1 MKFWEKAWKP
11 VKYAGWW
18 LLHEWF
24 YDLAWF
30 VDRIFAPVLA
40 KPEFYG
46 MENIPRK
53 GAVLFTANHLSQ
65 WDIFFMHYLLPRAGY
80 WMTKRE
86 HFKVF
91 FFGGWARL
99 FGAFPVSRGAYNRE
113 ALQFSV
119 EVLKRGDVLIIFP
132 EGHRAPEYR
141 MMPGHSGAALIA
153 AKADALIVPVG
164 FSGTE
169 KISRKKE
176 YGPDGKKI
184 KPRVFVRVGQPYRLP
199 RNNESGHHHDLE
211 ELNDL
216 MMSKI
221 AELLPPEYQGYYA
234 PSELADRKLLREQQR
249 VEKLA
254 QRSDRKA
261 ARLAN
266 KEAQEVI
273 KVPSMRQETV
283 GEKTQEVAKE

>member
-1 MKFWEKAWKP
+1 MSFGEKAWGTLKH
-11 VKYAGWW
+11 AGWW

-46 MENIPRK
+46 LENIPRK
-53 GAVLFTANHLSQ
+53 GAVMFTANHLSQ
-65 WDIFFMHYLLPRAGY
+65 WDIFFMHYLLPRPGF

-86 HFKVF
+86 YFKVF

-99 FGAFPVSRGAYNRE
+99 FGAFPITRGEYNRE

-119 EVLKRGDVLIIFP
+119 DLLKKGQIVVIFP
-132 EGHRAPEYR
+132 EGHRSSDFQMGE
-141 MMPGHSGAALIA
+141 GHSGAALVA
-153 AKADALIVPVG
+153 ARAEALIVPVG
-164 FSGTE
+164 FAGTE
-169 KISRKKE
+169 KISRRKE

-184 KPRVFVRVGQPYRLP
+184 KPRVIVRVGQPYRLP
-199 RNNESGHHHDLE
+199 RNDESGRHQDLD
-211 ELNDL
+211 ELSDY

-221 AELLPPEYQGYYA
+221 AELLPPEYQGFYA
-234 PSELADRKLLREQQR
+234 PAKLAERKSLRQQHQ

-254 QRSDRKA
+254 QTDARKA
-261 ARLAN
+261 LRQATKDF
-266 KEAQEVI
+266 KEMTQQVTKEV
-273 KVPSMRQETV
+273 
-283 GEKTQEVAKE
+283 TQE